1 MRPIWWCLLDQYVTR
16 VQKQICCRL
25 TISPC
30 CYLWSTKV
38 ILPSTESR
46 EMNSLLL
53 LPMMSEQFGALVTWS
68 RPMATRQQWLFPWSS
83 SCWTPAAHT
92 DRQAWLHA
100 AHTDRQAWLHA
111 GKGNTWHPDIL
122 YVLLNADKEN
132 IHLHSD
138 IMHFIW
144 NILGSVFLNK
154 YLSLMNRNRYIDNSL
169 KFWKTI
175 QTKMP
180 LFTRKK
186 A

>member
-16 VQKQICCRL
+16 VQKQTCCRL

-100 AHTDRQAWLHA
+100 
-111 GKGNTWHPDIL
+111 GEGNTWHPDITQIGRHD
-122 YVLLNADKEN
+122 YMQARG
-132 IHLHSD
+132 IHGTQISCMCCWML
-138 IMHFIW
+138 
-144 NILGSVFLNK
+144 
-154 YLSLMNRNRYIDNSL
+154 
-169 KFWKTI
+169 
-175 QTKMP
+175 TKRIY
-180 LFTRKK
+180 TCTQI
-186 A
+186 